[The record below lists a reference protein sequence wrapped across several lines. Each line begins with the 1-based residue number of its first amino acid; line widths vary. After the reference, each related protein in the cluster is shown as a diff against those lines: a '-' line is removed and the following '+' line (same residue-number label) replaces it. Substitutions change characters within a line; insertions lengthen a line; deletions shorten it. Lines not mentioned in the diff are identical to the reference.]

1 MDVTEMHY
9 EVKLKLN
16 KIDSSDYEN
25 LTVPEIDWYLN
36 EAQDIFIKQ
45 RYGISNNKR
54 QGFETTQKRIDDL
67 RKLVVKG
74 IILPFTTSSADL
86 NAYEA
91 CLPDDYMFHIRSRA
105 DINKSGC
112 KKKTGISTVQIQH
125 DDLDTVLQD
134 PFYSPSFEWEEIP
147 IVFMEGFPRIIKED
161 GTVIPGCIGK
171 IIGYSDGSFR
181 LIDLRLDYLR
191 HPLRI
196 SWGSGVGTLSYNY
209 PNGVTA
215 GFNDSCE
222 LAEHTH
228 HEIVDIAV
236 MIASGD
242 LDHPNLQSKILK
254 TQLNE

>member
-16 KIDSSDYEN
+16 KVDSQDYEN
-25 LTVPEIDWYLN
+25 LIVPEIDWYLN

-54 QGFETTQKRIDDL
+54 KGFEASQKRIDDL
-67 RKLVVKG
+67 REIVSKG
-74 IILPFTTSSADL
+74 TIIPFATSSADL
-86 NAYEA
+86 NTFEA
-91 CLPDDYMFHIRSRA
+91 CLPDDYMFYIRSRI
-105 DINKSGC
+105 DIQKEGC
-112 KKKTGISTVQIQH
+112 GEKQAVSAVQIQH
-125 DDLDTVLQD
+125 DDLNEVLSD
-134 PFYSPSFEWEEIP
+134 PFYSPSFEWEEVP
-147 IVFMEGFPRIIKED
+147 IVFMDGSTLDPDLPCDAGF
-161 GTVIPGCIGK
+161 V
-171 IIGYSDGSFR
+171 IGYSDGTFTLNS
-181 LIDLRLDYLR
+181 LRLDYLR

-196 SWGSGVGTLSYNY
+196 SWANGITGGYIY

-215 GFNDSCE
+215 AGSQSCE

-228 HEIVDIAV
+228 HEIVDLAV

-242 LDHPNLQSKILK
+242 LDHPNFQMKMLK

>member
-16 KIDSSDYEN
+16 KVDSQDYEN
-25 LTVPEIDWYLN
+25 LIVPEIDWYLN
-36 EAQDIFIKQ
+36 EAQNIFIKQ

-74 IILPFTTSSADL
+74 NILPFATSSVDL

-91 CLPDDYMFHIRSRA
+91 CLPEDYMFHIRSRA
-105 DINKSGC
+105 NINKEDCGQ
-112 KKKTGISTVQIQH
+112 KLGVSTVQIQH

-147 IVFMEGFPRIIKED
+147 IVFMQGGPQGIVGSD
-161 GTVIPGCIGK
+161 DVCPMGYV
-171 IIGYSDGSFR
+171 IGYSDGSFI
-181 LIDLRLDYLR
+181 LNDLRLDYLR
-191 HPLRI
+191 IPRRI
-196 SWGSGVGTLSYNY
+196 SWGTGVGSSSYIY
-209 PNGVTA
+209 PNGQLA
-215 GFNDSCE
+215 AFNDSCE